1 MDNNRRKFL
10 RRLAI
15 GGGVLATGIP
25 SFAETFGVNDEQ
37 LERSSQFERND
48 QHFNM
53 CGYAAPKIE
62 TVRIRVIGLG
72 QRGSEAVERLS
83 YIDVVEIVA
92 LCDKY
97 PDRVASSQKS
107 LETLQ

>member
-1 MDNNRRKFL
+1 MNSNRRKFL

-15 GGGVLATGIP
+15 GSGVLATGIP
-25 SFAETFGVNDEQ
+25 AFAETFGASDEQ
-37 LERSSQFERND
+37 LERSSQFESHG

-62 TVRIRVIGLG
+62 TVRIGVIGLG

-83 YIDVVEIVA
+83 YIDGVEIVA
-92 LCDKY
+92 VCDK
-97 PDRVASSQKS
+97 
-107 LETLQ
+107 